1 MTRVPCWANVSSCG
15 SCLRHIGINPST
27 RHPQRLVGR
36 VPSLCSLMHC
46 KPACGCLQCMFCC
59 VIAHVHTG
67 ALTAVACLHVSKCYS
82 PQTNVLAYN
91 HASEEFLGF
100 RLYPTR
106 VNLVATLAAAACR
119 TATPMTY
126 GETSSASGSGP
137 GTRTVHLHTPSPPT
151 VETQPES
158 DSTCPFT
165 SVCPG

>member
-59 VIAHVHTG
+59 VIVHVRTG

-82 PQTNVLAYN
+82 AQTNVLSSN
-91 HASEEFLGF
+91 HASKEFLGF

-106 VNLVATLAAAACR
+106 LNLVAT
-119 TATPMTY
+119 
-126 GETSSASGSGP
+126 TSSRGCVPHCNAHDIWRDQQCLGE
-137 GTRTVHLHTPSPPT
+137 RTWNSHCALTHTVT
-151 VETQPES
+151 TN
-158 DSTCPFT
+158 
-165 SVCPG
+165 G